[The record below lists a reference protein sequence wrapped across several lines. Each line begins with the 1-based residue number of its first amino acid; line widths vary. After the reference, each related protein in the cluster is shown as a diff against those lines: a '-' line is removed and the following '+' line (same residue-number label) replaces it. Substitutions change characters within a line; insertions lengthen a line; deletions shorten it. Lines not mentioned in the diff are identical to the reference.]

1 MEHSGQLLLQIVE
14 QIAILRNIYT
24 PEEALLT
31 YIDQAVPPR
40 ADDHKILAALSEHA
54 ERGASDLN
62 IREIGIANQAGKV
75 YRRCVTYGPIE
86 FFRVANALT
95 DAGLIDYGTDERYD
109 AVFR

>member
-1 MEHSGQLLLQIVE
+1 M
-14 QIAILRNIYT
+14 
-24 PEEALLT
+24 LT

-40 ADDHKILAALSEHA
+40 ADDYKILAALSEHT

-62 IREIGIANQAGKV
+62 TREIGIANSAGRV

-95 DAGLIDYGTDERYD
+95 AAGLTDLGASDRYD
-109 AVFR
+109 AVFQ